1 MSRVDHAVVPPAIS
15 RVSARMTCAL
25 FSTNCRA
32 SAAPLMPAP
41 STTIVGTA
49 ERIFLCDDFSIR
61 CTIVPE
67 TLKSLL
73 VFSGTTDGTT
83 SRGHNS

>member
-1 MSRVDHAVVPPAIS
+1 
-15 RVSARMTCAL
+15 
-25 FSTNCRA
+25 
-32 SAAPLMPAP
+32 MPAP

-67 TLKSLL
+67 TLKLVL
-73 VFSGTTDGTT
+73 VFSGTIDGET
-83 SRGHNS
+83 SHGHNS